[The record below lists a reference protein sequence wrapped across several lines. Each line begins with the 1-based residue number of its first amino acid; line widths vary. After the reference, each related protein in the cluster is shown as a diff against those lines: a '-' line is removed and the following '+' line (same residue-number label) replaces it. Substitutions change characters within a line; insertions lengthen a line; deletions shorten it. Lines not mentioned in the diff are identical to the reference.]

1 MILGVVVLKRI
12 ILIILSM
19 ALLLPTVVFGEGM
32 ADSKWIV
39 DKGYFGVGGL
49 KLDKKMNRAE
59 LATMTIRMV
68 GLESEAMKYKG
79 KSSFTDVD
87 NFQGKW
93 ATPYIQL
100 AMENGLVNGK
110 SKDIFNPG
118 GTLTYTELLTVF
130 MRVLGYEDGIDFIKY
145 PDDYYKKALEIGLAD
160 MYISKNE
167 QVLRET
173 VLDTMVK
180 TLNTMM
186 KDKDYS
192 LFHSLTSAP
201 KEETPIVDIT
211 IKDLKFNL
219 LITGIFS
226 GELKGTDDF
235 TGYKVILLSNNGMI
249 YESKV
254 LGKAGSFVFDSF
266 DIGILAK
273 LTGYKYEV
281 YNKEGKLLIESKLQ

>member
-1 MILGVVVLKRI
+1 MKRI
-12 ILIILSM
+12 VLIILSM

-59 LATMTIRMV
+59 LATVTIRMM

-130 MRVLGYEDGIDFIKY
+130 MRVLGYKDGVDFIKY

-160 MYISKNE
+160 MYISGKE
-167 QVLRET
+167 EVLRET
-173 VLDTMVK
+173 VLDTMIK
-180 TLNTMM
+180 TLNTMI

-192 LFHSLTSAP
+192 LFHSLTSEP
-201 KEETPIVDIT
+201 KEEAPVVDIT
-211 IKDLKFNL
+211 IKDVKFNL
-219 LITGIFS
+219 LISGIFS

-254 LGKAGSFVFDSF
+254 LGKSGAFVFDSF